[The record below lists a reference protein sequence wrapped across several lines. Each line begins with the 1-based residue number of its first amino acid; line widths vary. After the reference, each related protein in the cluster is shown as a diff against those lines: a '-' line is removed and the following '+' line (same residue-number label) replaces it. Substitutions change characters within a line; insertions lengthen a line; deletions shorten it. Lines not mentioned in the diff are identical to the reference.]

1 MTLKGDLT
9 SKWSVCNRSG
19 AFVTPSFSSNHGL
32 RLLRH
37 YNFPAGTSLQG
48 QTHRDDLSCKES
60 PAGNGSSFCGR
71 RRPSPKPSFFLCISN
86 QFNKAAHAAEHMEL
100 RVAIK
105 DGLLDHFTHKLMK
118 MTTSYISATYQ
129 IWPIGMDLE
138 GAAFELADEELCR
151 KIIDDVKRRFRRQ
164 LKYIEVE
171 CL

>member
-1 MTLKGDLT
+1 VNELPQAT
-9 SKWSVCNRSG
+9 V
-19 AFVTPSFSSNHGL
+19 
-32 RLLRH
+32 
-37 YNFPAGTSLQG
+37 
-48 QTHRDDLSCKES
+48 HR
-60 PAGNGSSFCGR
+60 FCGR
-71 RRPSPKPSFFLCISN
+71 RRPSPEPSFFLCTSS

-118 MTTSYISATYQ
+118 MTTSYISVTYQ

-164 LKYIEVE
+164 LRYIEVE